1 MRVNVF
7 ANNKFGFSNKN
18 SFSYKTNVVP
28 FFSRIIVLVVQTK
41 LKRLKQTGKI
51 CFKDGLLTF
60 YSKTKRAKCLHDIVF
75 DKNEE
80 ITLRC
85 VSLHMIMGYGH
96 T

>member
-28 FFSRIIVLVVQTK
+28 FFSRIVVLVVQTK

-51 CFKDGLLTF
+51 RFKDGLLTF
-60 YSKTKRAKCLHDIVF
+60 YSTSNKLKCPHGIVF
-75 DKNEE
+75 DKNEKNN
-80 ITLRC
+80 
-85 VSLHMIMGYGH
+85 
-96 T
+96 